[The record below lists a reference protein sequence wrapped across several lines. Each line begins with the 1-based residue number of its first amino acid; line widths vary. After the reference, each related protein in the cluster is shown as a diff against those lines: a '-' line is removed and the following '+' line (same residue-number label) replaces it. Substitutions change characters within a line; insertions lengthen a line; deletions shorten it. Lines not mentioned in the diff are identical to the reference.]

1 MSKAL
6 IKETQEIFDVENEY
20 SIFYRK
26 YSFEFK
32 FYEEVIPQDTS
43 QTFVNGNKST
53 QKEGTWFLLS
63 NGKEYHQDDII
74 IGIDRIREHQLN
86 KIV

>member
-32 FYEEVIPQDTS
+32 FYDEVRTQDTS
-43 QTFVNGNKST
+43 QTFINETDSS

-63 NGKEYHQDDII
+63 NGKQYHQDDII